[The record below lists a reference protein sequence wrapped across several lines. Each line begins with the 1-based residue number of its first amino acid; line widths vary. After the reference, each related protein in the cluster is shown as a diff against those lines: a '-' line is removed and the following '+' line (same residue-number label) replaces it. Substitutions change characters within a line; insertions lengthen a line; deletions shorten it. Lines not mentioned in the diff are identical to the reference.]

1 MLEGVNTT
9 MKRLYSQMSPSELE
23 EEMKQLREEMGR
35 AEFPSQKAV
44 LERKY
49 YTAMAYTLNPDD
61 FPPGLYKIEHV
72 QLPFEVRYLNGIMA
86 WGTIGDDPEASYPIS
101 MLTPLR

>member
-1 MLEGVNTT
+1 
-9 MKRLYSQMSPSELE
+9 MKRLYSQMSRTELE

-35 AEFPSQKAV
+35 AEFPSQKAI

-61 FPPGLYKIEHV
+61 FPPGLYKVEHV

-86 WGTIGDDPEASYPIS
+86 WGTVGNDTEASYLIS
-101 MLTPLR
+101 MLTRL